1 MSVSASLG
9 ADSAVTQL
17 PADVEAFL
25 STGRTAVLFCRDAGG
40 RPIGYPM
47 SVFRVM
53 SGRLLFTTYTKSAK
67 VAHLRRDPRATC
79 VVTEPETTEPGT
91 TEPGTVGRWIAVP
104 GTVELHHPDDAE
116 IDAYFAGRAQD
127 PRVPD
132 TVTASVKARLRERK
146 RVVLIL
152 MPRDP
157 SSITVETRA

>member
-79 VVTEPETTEPGT
+79 VVTEP
-91 TEPGTVGRWIAVP
+91 GTVGRWIAVP